1 MFAANTID
9 LSAIH
14 AIGGHHVGDID
25 TTGFAPIQ
33 RRGRVR
39 TEGQQQRMD
48 RRKADRTRNAGRKQ
62 GRAVKRSQA
71 FA

>member
-1 MFAANTID
+1 MYAANTID

-33 RRGRVR
+33 RRERIR

-48 RRKADRTRNAGRKQ
+48 RRKDERARNDGRKMD
-62 GRAVKRSQA
+62 RANKRSQA